1 MKTQYKWFLVA
12 SFIFLGLLL
21 SACQKSTSTPTG
33 NAEKTLVGSE
43 DFNRD
48 NKDDLAIGV
57 PKEDVNGEADAGAV
71 NVIYGSYTDLSSA
84 GDQIWHQD
92 SAGIICCSAEAG
104 DQFGYALAIGDFDG
118 NGKNDLAVGIP
129 LKNIG
134 IGPIVDSGGVH
145 IFYGYNTSG
154 LDDLANE
161 FLSQFDGTGDPSG
174 PETGDQFGYALAV
187 GDFNDD
193 GKDDLAVGVPFE
205 DTGFATDNGAVHVFY
220 GSVDGLN
227 SGIVDLFFDQST
239 ASAGTTNQNNNQFG
253 KSLASADFNG
263 DGKDDLAV
271 GSPFADTAH
280 LTSDAGLV
288 DVIYGDEGGLQA
300 DFTKGTTAWNQGGLE
315 VLEAGDQFGY
325 ALTACDYNNDGR
337 ADLAIGAHLEDIGG
351 RKNAGIVH
359 VLYGSITGIVSAGN
373 QLWHQDTTGILDSAE
388 KNDRFGRA
396 LTSGD
401 FNGDGACDLA
411 IGVPFENVSG
421 KADGG
426 VVNVLYGSSTGI
438 VSAGNQLWHQNSAG
452 IRNSVQ
458 AKDRF
463 GWSLAAGDFNGD
475 KKDDL
480 AIGVPLE
487 DFTSASNA
495 GAVSVIYGSTSGLT
509 SVADDFWHQNS
520 GGIKDIAEFNDQFG
534 WSLAAKR

>member
-1 MKTQYKWFLVA
+1 MKTQYKWFLIIF
-12 SFIFLGLLL
+12 FITLGFLL
-21 SACQKSTSTPTG
+21 SACQQNTSTPTSNSEG
-33 NAEKTLVGSE
+33 ALVGSE

-57 PKEDVNGEADAGAV
+57 PKEDVNGQVDAGAV
-71 NVIYGSYTDLSSA
+71 NVIYGSYTDLTSA
-84 GDQIWHQD
+84 NDQIWHQD
-92 SAGIICCSAEAG
+92 VPTIADVSGSD

-129 LKNIG
+129 FED
-134 IGPIVDSGGVH
+134 VDSPNDNAGAVH
-145 IFYGYNTSG
+145 IIYGYHTTG
-154 LDDLANE
+154 LDALDNE
-161 FLSQFDGTGDPSG
+161 WLVQSDGTGDSNG
-174 PETGDQFGYALAV
+174 SETGDKFGYALVV

-193 GKDDLAVGVPFE
+193 GKDDLAVGVPGE
-205 DTGFATDNGAVHVFY
+205 DTGIATDNGAVHVFY
-220 GSVDGLN
+220 GSTAGLEN
-227 SGIVDLFFDQST
+227 SPIDDLFSDQS
-239 ASAGTTNQNNNQFG
+239 AIVSLSLNNESNDQFG
-253 KSLASADFNG
+253 WSLASADFNG

-271 GSPFADTAH
+271 GTPFEDDDYSAA
-280 LTSDAGLV
+280 V
-288 DVIYGDEGGLQA
+288 DSGIVVIIYGDENGLTDQGA
-300 DFTKGTTAWNQGGLE
+300 AAWDQGGLE
-315 VLEAGDQFGY
+315 SIESGDRFGY
-325 ALTACDYNNDGR
+325 ALTACDYNNDGK
-337 ADLAIGAHLEDIGG
+337 ADLAIGAHLENIGG
-351 RKNAGIVH
+351 IKNAGIVH
-359 VLYGSITGIVSAGN
+359 VLYGDSIGGITPWGN
-373 QLWHQDTTGILDSAE
+373 TLWHQNTTGILDSAE
-388 KNDRFGRA
+388 KGDQFSRA
-396 LTSGD
+396 LSSGD

>member
-1 MKTQYKWFLVA
+1 MKIQYKWFFVFF
-12 SFIFLGLLL
+12 FIFLGLLL
-21 SACQKSTSTPTG
+21 SACQQNTSTPTSNSEG
-33 NAEKTLVGSE
+33 ALVGSE

-57 PKEDVNGEADAGAV
+57 PKENINSKVDAGAV

-92 SAGIICCSAEAG
+92 LAGMTDLAG
-104 DQFGYALAIGDFDG
+104 SDEQFGYALAIGDFDG
-118 NGKNDLAVGIP
+118 NGKNDLAVGVP
-129 LKNIG
+129 GDWVSLPNDNAG
-134 IGPIVDSGGVH
+134 AVH
-145 IFYGYNTSG
+145 IIYGYDTSG
-154 LDDLANE
+154 LDDLNNE
-161 FLSQFDGTGDPSG
+161 WLIQSDGTGDPNGS
-174 PETGDQFGYALAV
+174 EASDKFGSSLAV

-193 GKDDLAVGVPFE
+193 GKDDLAVGVPGE
-205 DTGFATDNGAVHVFY
+205 DTGTTTDNGAIHVFY
-220 GSVDGLN
+220 GSTAGLEN
-227 SGIVDLFFDQST
+227 SSIDDLFFDED
-239 ASAGTTNQNNNQFG
+239 AIWPFNINENYAQFG
-253 KSLASADFNG
+253 FSLAAADFNG

-271 GSPFADTAH
+271 STPFDDLDLFFPIFDTG
-280 LTSDAGLV
+280 TV
-288 DVIYGDEGGLQA
+288 TVIYGDENGLTNQDATTWSQDGGL
-300 DFTKGTTAWNQGGLE
+300 LE
-315 VLEAGDQFGY
+315 TSEAGDNFGY

-337 ADLAIGAHLEDIGG
+337 ADLAIGAHLENIGG
-351 RKNAGIVH
+351 IKNAGIVH

-373 QLWHQDTTGILDSAE
+373 QVWHQNTAGILDSAE
-388 KNDRFGRA
+388 RNDKFARA
-396 LTSGD
+396 LSSGD

-411 IGVPFENVSG
+411 IGVPFENISG
-421 KADGG
+421 NADGG

-438 VSAGNQLWHQNSAG
+438 VATGNQLWHQNSAG

-458 AKDRF
+458 ANDRF

-480 AIGVPLE
+480 AIGIPLE

-520 GGIKDIAEFNDQFG
+520 GGIKDIAEKDDWFG